1 MGSVP
6 KTPTKQERRP
16 RILVAED
23 DPALRKMISVIL
35 RSFAD
40 VETVA
45 DGMEAYTYLRH
56 NDPPDLLISD
66 VMMPRMDGLTLTN
79 RMKNDDTLKLIPVI
93 LLTAKGGPRDM
104 ITGINAGARHYV
116 TKPFDRET
124 FLGKVKKTLGI
135 R

>member
-1 MGSVP
+1 
-6 KTPTKQERRP
+6 
-16 RILVAED
+16 
-23 DPALRKMISVIL
+23 
-35 RSFAD
+35 
-40 VETVA
+40 
-45 DGMEAYTYLRH
+45 MEAYTYLRH

-66 VMMPRMDGLTLTN
+66 IMMPRMDGLTLTN
-79 RMKNDDTLKLIPVI
+79 RMKNDDALKLIPVI